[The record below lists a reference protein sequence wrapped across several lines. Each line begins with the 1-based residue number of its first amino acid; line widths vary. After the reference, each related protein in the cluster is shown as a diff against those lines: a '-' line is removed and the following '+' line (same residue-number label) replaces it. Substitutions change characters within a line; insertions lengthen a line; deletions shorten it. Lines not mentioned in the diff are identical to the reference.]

1 MDMQQVQPQWNMQ
14 AVEEAP
20 HMLVGMGNFLNMK
33 DLLHL
38 FSTPGADGSWIL
50 RRIYLKAF

>member
-14 AVEEAP
+14 AVEEVP
-20 HMLVGMGNFLNMK
+20 RMLVGMGNFLDMK

-38 FSTPGADGSWIL
+38 FSIPGADGSWIL
-50 RRIYLKAF
+50 RRIYLKAL

>member
-20 HMLVGMGNFLNMK
+20 RMLVGMGNFLNMK

-38 FSTPGADGSWIL
+38 FSTPEADGSWIL